1 MKNVSQNILQ
11 ARIDLEKNGFAVIE
25 GLLKDTLE
33 LKSLK
38 DKIYQL
44 VCIKARQ
51 YNISIPE
58 NQPDSINAKIM
69 EINSSNKLIGAFLND
84 SLNASPELFRLL
96 SSKNFEALAQSLIG
110 NAKGCILT
118 NNHRIRVQI
127 PGWDSVSNLPWH
139 QDSHYNSL
147 YSENSSI
154 AIWTSVNDIN
164 LEAGPLVFK
173 KGSHVLKQVKREE
186 LKRPNGQIIYTIPE
200 KYINNSEF
208 EEVLVETKSGDIILI
223 DMDVIHRSGANN
235 SIDNVK
241 FSLQCRYHDAS
252 KKGFLPDYE

>member
-96 SSKNFEALAQSLIG
+96 SSKN
-110 NAKGCILT
+110 
-118 NNHRIRVQI
+118 
-127 PGWDSVSNLPWH
+127 
-139 QDSHYNSL
+139 Y
-147 YSENSSI
+147 
-154 AIWTSVNDIN
+154 
-164 LEAGPLVFK
+164 
-173 KGSHVLKQVKREE
+173 
-186 LKRPNGQIIYTIPE
+186 
-200 KYINNSEF
+200 
-208 EEVLVETKSGDIILI
+208 
-223 DMDVIHRSGANN
+223 
-235 SIDNVK
+235 
-241 FSLQCRYHDAS
+241 
-252 KKGFLPDYE
+252 